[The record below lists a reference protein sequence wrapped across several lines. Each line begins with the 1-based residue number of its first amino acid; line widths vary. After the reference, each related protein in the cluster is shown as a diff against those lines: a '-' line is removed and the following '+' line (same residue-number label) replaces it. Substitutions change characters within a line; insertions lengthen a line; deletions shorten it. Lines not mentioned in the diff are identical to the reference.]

1 MNGED
6 DDIIDGEDLGDDEDL
21 VIDDDLGDGEDLVS
35 DDDLGDVD
43 EIDTDNIGDLSVELN
58 IEELTA
64 KLAESDSDDVHRR
77 AEIRRRLEEL
87 RELREQELDN
97 TFNFKFDDEDD

>member
-6 DDIIDGEDLGDDEDL
+6 DDILDADDL
-21 VIDDDLGDGEDLVS
+21 DDDDNL
-35 DDDLGDVD
+35 DDLD
-43 EIDTDNIGDLSVELN
+43 EMDSDNIGDLSVELN

-64 KLAESDSDDVHRR
+64 KLAASDSEDVHRR

-87 RELREQELDN
+87 RELREQELDS
-97 TFNFKFDDEDD
+97 TFNFKFDDDN

>member
-6 DDIIDGEDLGDDEDL
+6 DDIVDSKNL
-21 VIDDDLGDGEDLVS
+21 DDDDDF
-35 DDDLGDVD
+35 DDLDD
-43 EIDTDNIGDLSVELN
+43 IDSDNVGDLSVELN

-64 KLAESDSDDVHRR
+64 KLAASDSDDVHRR

-97 TFNFKFDDEDD
+97 TFNFKFDDED

>member
-1 MNGED
+1 MNDED
-6 DDIIDGEDLGDDEDL
+6 DDIMDDDDLDNDDDL
-21 VIDDDLGDGEDLVS
+21 DDIDDDDIDS
-35 DDDLGDVD
+35 DNL
-43 EIDTDNIGDLSVELN
+43 GDLSVELN

-64 KLAESDSDDVHRR
+64 KLAASDSDDVHRR

-97 TFNFKFDDEDD
+97 TFNFKFDDDDD